1 MPCIVWRWAVGKTGR
16 GGGAGVGDQWVKLG
30 DWELGDHV
38 INIRCFHYKF
48 NWMEVCSKFDGAYF
62 LGMLQS

>member
-1 MPCIVWRWAVGKTGR
+1 MGKIGR
-16 GGGAGVGDQWVKLG
+16 GGGAGAGVGDQWVKQG

-38 INIRCFHYKF
+38 NKLRCFDYKL

-62 LGMLQS
+62 RGMLQ